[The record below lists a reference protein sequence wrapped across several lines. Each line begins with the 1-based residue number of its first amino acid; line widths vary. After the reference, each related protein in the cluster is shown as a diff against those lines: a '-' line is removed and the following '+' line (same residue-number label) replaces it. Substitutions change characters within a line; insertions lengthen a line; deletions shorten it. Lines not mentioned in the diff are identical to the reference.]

1 MEENQTNKIIA
12 MRYVI
17 YRECLGDLKVITD
30 KWVKELMLTTCYC
43 NDTFPFDCQYI
54 LQRI

>member
-17 YRECLGDLKVITD
+17 YSECLRDLKVITD

-43 NDTFPFDCQYI
+43 NDTFPIY
-54 LQRI
+54 